1 VPLGQISAWWLGG
14 AGFIFKTP
22 TGTQLYVDPYLSD
35 VVNEIFGQR
44 RAFPPPLTAEQAR
57 PDVLICTHWHE
68 DHLDPGSIPIIAR
81 NNPNT
86 PLLMPPSA
94 MARAV
99 SWGVPRRQITT
110 LKAGQSLTVKDV
122 SISAVTAR
130 HNAGLEGWEVYDG
143 VCLILEIEGMK
154 VFFSGDTEYDTSLRK
169 LRTLGLHGAFL
180 SMNGV
185 GGNMNAHEAALLAW
199 QWGVGT
205 VVPMHHYLWENRIG
219 GDEATLDPALLEQTY
234 SRLGGTGRV
243 ITPAVGEEI
252 VLTESLGT
260 SELTREPRR

>member
-1 VPLGQISAWWLGG
+1 
-14 AGFIFKTP
+14 
-22 TGTQLYVDPYLSD
+22 
-35 VVNEIFGQR
+35 
-44 RAFPPPLTAEQAR
+44 
-57 PDVLICTHWHE
+57 
-68 DHLDPGSIPIIAR
+68 
-81 NNPNT
+81 
-86 PLLMPPSA
+86 
-94 MARAV
+94 
-99 SWGVPRRQITT
+99 
-110 LKAGQSLTVKDV
+110 
-122 SISAVTAR
+122 
-130 HNAGLEGWEVYDG
+130 VYDG

-154 VFFSGDTEYDTSLRK
+154 IFFSGDAEYDTSLRK

-219 GDEATLDPALLEQTY
+219 GDEATLDPALLYQTY

-252 VLTESLGT
+252 ILTQSLAPRT
-260 SELTREPRR
+260 HSEPRT